1 MAAKL
6 CNVCEKR
13 RVGTT
18 GEDPASAKHSDMCG
32 LCYDEGGWENTHTD
46 GNHDWVAKLIERG
59 QLELADEQEKEE
71 AKTMANCWIC
81 HPELNEAANWKPGKK
96 GVKKAKG
103 FRRPQLNHQGHSH
116 PQIPAARRACKE
128 AFWTMVKVTECKDV
142 AAAMAK
148 WDTRFDAYGKAVA
161 VAPKPAKLH
170 VAPLGPKG
178 GVMAGAAVVKAKT
191 TKKPLHPATPG
202 SYEIVTD

>member
-18 GEDPASAKHSDMCG
+18 GEDPVSAKHSGMCG

-46 GNHDWVAKLIERG
+46 RG
-59 QLELADEQEKEE
+59 HESFRTEDGTIDLTLADEDGTPLKH
-71 AKTMANCWIC
+71 CWIC
-81 HPELNEAANWKPGKK
+81 NPAANEAATWKPGKK